1 MLLTLLLL
9 TLLGVYLLLG
19 LLRSLDQQP
28 ILLLQLLHVL
38 HHKRQLLGLGANLLL
53 YLLVLAIARS
63 YLRLLSLAL
72 FH

>member
-9 TLLGVYLLLG
+9 TLFGVHLLLG

-53 YLLVLAIARS
+53 YLLVLTIART

>member
-9 TLLGVYLLLG
+9 TLLCVHLLLG
-19 LLRSLDQQP
+19 LLRSLDQQSV
-28 ILLLQLLHVL
+28 LLLQLLHVL

-53 YLLVLAIARS
+53 YLLVLAIART

-72 FH
+72 FY